1 MFIYLSKKIAI
12 PNNTRLNCIAWSKE
26 EGYVAVGGEDGLLK
40 VLKLEQATVST
51 TQTGKAHQPS
61 NLSMNQSLEG
71 HKSSVNVVTWNEVKQ
86 KLTSSD
92 KDGIIMVWMMY
103 KGSWFEEMT
112 NDRKKSTVKG
122 MAWTSDGQKIC
133 IVYEDGT
140 VIVGSV
146 DGNRIWGKDLKNV
159 SLTGVQWSPD
169 GRLLLFSIK
178 TGELHL
184 YDNQGIFVMK
194 LNIQCVYLTPA
205 KSITVVGLSWYH
217 DAVSPNRPVLA
228 VCYENGKMQIMRNEN
243 DDLPVILDTNMQNI
257 ACMWNHDG
265 TIIAVCGMKTNLND
279 KETNQVLFYTPY
291 GVHIR
296 TLKIPGKEITSLS
309 WEGKS
314 LRIAL
319 SVDSFIYFANIR
331 PDYTWCYFNKTVCYL
346 EATKNEESS
355 IVTFWDTN
363 SNQCY
368 SKHVDPVLVM
378 VANVDHCVLAVETKI
393 SAKEF
398 SFMNDSKS
406 KDFMY
411 QLLVCNSISTTVD
424 SKYIDIRPNFV
435 AMNSVHVIVASKD
448 QFMLW
453 HYHTPKGASS
463 LHSNVKA
470 KADRKYH
477 IDDTPALDVLNDLDA
492 NNTYD
497 IPSKT
502 DPSQDPICCIA
513 ASENLLLVGRESG
526 LIHEYTL
533 PHLVLR
539 NRHYMQTRSYKMAIN
554 CNSTRAALI
563 DCNGILTTIVLRED
577 TDESQVMEGRVERK
591 DVWAIC
597 WAQDNPELLAI
608 MEKTRMYILRGAD
621 PEEPITC
628 SGYICNFEDLEIT
641 GVLLDEIIKGNAT
654 PNVKEHILQLRV
666 KSLRDTED
674 LLSHVGIAEAKQ
686 FIEDNSHPRLWRLLA
701 EASLKKLDLETAEAA
716 FVRCSNYPGIQF
728 IKRLKSIQVEALQ
741 KSEIYSFFGDF
752 DEAEKMYIDVDRR
765 DLAISLRQ
773 TLCDWFRT
781 VQLYK
786 MGPGIS
792 DQQMEHAW
800 REIGHHFMNL
810 RAWESA
816 KEYYDKAHHIEG
828 LMDTLYHLEQYDE
841 LVACMHKLPEKSH
854 HLAKLGQMM
863 ATVGMCEQSVAAYLK
878 HGDVK
883 SAVSTCI
890 GLRQWGLAVELA
902 QKYKMPQISALL
914 SKHAAQLLQEGKL
927 PEAIELQKKAGRFL
941 DAARLLVKMA
951 ESECLKKSDFVR
963 IKQLYVLSGLLAEE
977 HIEKQILLT
986 GGNRASVLS
995 QMNPEDSVLIE
1006 HIWHNA
1012 EAYHYMLLAQRHLR
1026 SGLVHSAVITALRL
1040 REYED
1045 VLDVESLYSLLA
1057 LASCA
1062 DRSFGTC
1069 SKAFIKL
1076 EDLESL
1082 PEARR
1087 QQYEELAI
1095 NIFSRYEPKDGRAKH
1110 VTCFTCETS
1119 VADCSTYCPNCGSHF
1134 PPCTASGQPLTN
1146 PTGAWQCSSCYHVA
1160 NPLEITTRKTC
1171 PLCHSVIET
1180 KAIVEV

>member
-1 MFIYLSKKIAI
+1 M
-12 PNNTRLNCIAWSKE
+12 
-26 EGYVAVGGEDGLLK
+26 
-40 VLKLEQATVST
+40 
-51 TQTGKAHQPS
+51 
-61 NLSMNQSLEG
+61 
-71 HKSSVNVVTWNEVKQ
+71 
-86 KLTSSD
+86 
-92 KDGIIMVWMMY
+92 
-103 KGSWFEEMT
+103 
-112 NDRKKSTVKG
+112 
-122 MAWTSDGQKIC
+122 
-133 IVYEDGT
+133 
-140 VIVGSV
+140 
-146 DGNRIWGKDLKNV
+146 
-159 SLTGVQWSPD
+159 
-169 GRLLLFSIK
+169 
-178 TGELHL
+178 
-184 YDNQGIFVMK
+184 
-194 LNIQCVYLTPA
+194 
-205 KSITVVGLSWYH
+205 
-217 DAVSPNRPVLA
+217 
-228 VCYENGKMQIMRNEN
+228 
-243 DDLPVILDTNMQNI
+243 
-257 ACMWNHDG
+257 
-265 TIIAVCGMKTNLND
+265 
-279 KETNQVLFYTPY
+279 
-291 GVHIR
+291 
-296 TLKIPGKEITSLS
+296 
-309 WEGKS
+309 
-314 LRIAL
+314 
-319 SVDSFIYFANIR
+319 
-331 PDYTWCYFNKTVCYL
+331 
-346 EATKNEESS
+346 
-355 IVTFWDTN
+355 
-363 SNQCY
+363 
-368 SKHVDPVLVM
+368 
-378 VANVDHCVLAVETKI
+378 
-393 SAKEF
+393 
-398 SFMNDSKS
+398 
-406 KDFMY
+406 
-411 QLLVCNSISTTVD
+411 
-424 SKYIDIRPNFV
+424 
-435 AMNSVHVIVASKD
+435 
-448 QFMLW
+448 
-453 HYHTPKGASS
+453 
-463 LHSNVKA
+463 
-470 KADRKYH
+470 
-477 IDDTPALDVLNDLDA
+477 LNDLDA
-492 NNTYD
+492 NSTYD

-539 NRHYMQTRSYKMAIN
+539 NRHYLQTRSYKMAIN

-563 DCNGILTTIVLRED
+563 DCNGILTTIALRED
-577 TDESQVMEGRVERK
+577 TDESQAMEGRVERK

-628 SGYICNFEDLEIT
+628 SGYICNFEELEIT

-741 KSEIYSFFGDF
+741 KSEIYSFFGEF

-800 REIGHHFMNL
+800 REIGYHFMNL

-841 LVACMHKLPEKSH
+841 LVACMHKLPEKSP

-951 ESECLKKSDFVR
+951 ESECIKKSDFVR

-1006 HIWHNA
+1006 NIWHNA

-1026 SGLVHSAVITALRL
+1026 SGLLHSAVITALRL

-1062 DRSFGTC
+1062 DRSFGE
-1069 SKAFIKL
+1069 KL
-1076 EDLESL
+1076 KDFSISHVSL
-1082 PEARR
+1082 KI
-1087 QQYEELAI
+1087 YL
-1095 NIFSRYEPKDGRAKH
+1095 FS
-1110 VTCFTCETS
+1110 
-1119 VADCSTYCPNCGSHF
+1119 
-1134 PPCTASGQPLTN
+1134 L
-1146 PTGAWQCSSCYHVA
+1146 
-1160 NPLEITTRKTC
+1160 
-1171 PLCHSVIET
+1171 
-1180 KAIVEV
+1180 